1 MKYKALREILCK
13 ASPTVAHKLMYRRAM
28 GEFPNLKSP
37 RTFNEKVSW
46 LKLYELPK
54 EPLATVVAD
63 KLRVREYVA
72 ERGYDSALIP
82 LLGVWKS
89 STGIKPEVLPRQFV
103 LKCNHGCGMNLIC
116 VDKTSFD
123 FENAKRTLDGWMKTD
138 WALLS
143 AEFHYSSIPRRI
155 ICEEYI
161 NGPLVDYKFFCF
173 NGIPKFYYVSEG
185 LELGPARGRISFF
198 KMDGSNAPFRRLD
211 HKELPVAPMNQPFYF
226 SAMADIAKSLSSPF
240 KFARIDFLTTKDRF
254 YFSEVTLTPSA
265 GVMPLEPK
273 EWDIKLGD
281 MLVI

>member
-1 MKYKALREILCK
+1 MKYKMLREMITRV
-13 ASPTVAHKLMYRRAM
+13 SPTIAHNLMYRRAM
-28 GEFPNLKSP
+28 GEFPNLKNP

-54 EPLATVVAD
+54 EPLAAIVAD
-63 KLRVREYVA
+63 KLRVRDYVT
-72 ERGYDSALIP
+72 EHGFGSTLVP
-82 LLGVWKS
+82 LLGSWKS
-89 STGIKPEVLPRQFV
+89 SAEINPVALPRQFA

-116 VDKTSFD
+116 EDKASFD
-123 FENAKRTLDGWMKTD
+123 FEVAKTMLDGWMKTD

-173 NGIPKFYYVSEG
+173 NGTPKFYYVSEG
-185 LELGPARGRISFF
+185 LESGPTSGRISFF
-198 KMDGSNAPFRRLD
+198 KMDGSAAPFRRLD
-211 HKELPVAPMNQPFYF
+211 HGELPIAPVKRPPYF
-226 SAMADIAKSLSSPF
+226 NTMVDIAKSLSGPF
-240 KFARIDFLTTKDRF
+240 KFARIDFLTNDDGF

-265 GVMPLEPK
+265 GVMPLDPK